1 MRVAAPVQA
10 PPPRGNEAASG
21 GAHENKMI
29 NPEPGLAIWT
39 VVTFLI
45 LFFFLRKF
53 AFGPIQNM
61 IDQRRDSIDESI
73 KAAEHSR
80 LEAER
85 LLAEY
90 RESVAAA
97 KHEAEEI
104 IDRAHKV
111 GESTKS
117 EIVSQAREQ
126 AQKEIESARDQ
137 IQRETRKAI
146 QEIKDQVAD
155 LTILAAGK
163 VTGKTMTRD
172 DHLRLVDE
180 ALSEVDFDQLGA
192 GGQ

>member
-1 MRVAAPVQA
+1 M
-10 PPPRGNEAASG
+10 
-21 GAHENKMI
+21 
-29 NPEPGLAIWT
+29 
-39 VVTFLI
+39 TFVL
-45 LFFFLRKF
+45 LFLFLRKF

-61 IDQRRDSIDESI
+61 IDVRRDSIQESI
-73 KAAEHSR
+73 KAAEETR
-80 LEAER
+80 REAER
-85 LLAEY
+85 MLAEY
-90 RESVAAA
+90 RESIASA

-104 IDRAHKV
+104 IERAHKV

-117 EIVSQAREQ
+117 EIVTEARTQ
-126 AQKEIESARDQ
+126 AQKEVDGAREQ

-163 VTGKTMTRD
+163 VTGKTMTKE

-192 GGQ
+192 GGK

>member
-1 MRVAAPVQA
+1 
-10 PPPRGNEAASG
+10 
-21 GAHENKMI
+21 MI
-29 NPEPGLAIWT
+29 NPEPGLVVWT
-39 VVTFLI
+39 LVTFI
-45 LFFFLRKF
+45 LLFLFLRKF

-61 IDQRRDSIDESI
+61 IDQRRDSIEESI

-80 LEAER
+80 LEGER
-85 LLAEY
+85 LLADY
-90 RESVAAA
+90 RESIAQA

-104 IDRAHKV
+104 NDRAHKV
-111 GESTKS
+111 GESTKA
-117 EIVSQAREQ
+117 EIVTDAREQ
-126 AQKEIESARDQ
+126 AQKEVDGARDQ

-163 VTGKTMTRD
+163 VTGKTMTKE

-192 GGQ
+192 GGK

>member
-1 MRVAAPVQA
+1 
-10 PPPRGNEAASG
+10 
-21 GAHENKMI
+21 MI

-45 LFFFLRKF
+45 LFFFLKKF

-61 IDQRRDSIDESI
+61 IDKRRDSIEESI

-80 LEAER
+80 LEGER

-90 RESVAAA
+90 RESIAQA
-97 KHEAEEI
+97 KHEAEDI

-111 GESTKS
+111 GESTKTD
-117 EIVSQAREQ
+117 IVTEARTQ
-126 AQKEIESARDQ
+126 AQKEVDGAREQ

-155 LTILAAGK
+155 LTIMAAGK
-163 VTGKTMTRD
+163 VTSRSMNKE
-172 DHLRLVDE
+172 DHLRLVEE
-180 ALSEVDFDQLGA
+180 ALSEVDFDELGA
-192 GGQ
+192 GGK

>member
-1 MRVAAPVQA
+1 
-10 PPPRGNEAASG
+10 
-21 GAHENKMI
+21 MI

-39 VVTFLI
+39 IITFLI
-45 LFFFLRKF
+45 LFFFLKKF

-61 IDQRRDSIDESI
+61 IDKRRDSIEESI

-85 LLAEY
+85 MLAEY
-90 RESVAAA
+90 RESMAAA

-117 EIVSQAREQ
+117 EIVGQAREQ
-126 AQKEIESARDQ
+126 AQKEVEGARDQ

-163 VTGKTMTRD
+163 VTGKTMNRE
-172 DHLRLVDE
+172 DHLRLVEE

>member
-1 MRVAAPVQA
+1 
-10 PPPRGNEAASG
+10 
-21 GAHENKMI
+21 MI

-39 VVTFLI
+39 IITFLI
-45 LFFFLRKF
+45 VFIFLWKVVL
-53 AFGPIQNM
+53 GPIQNM
-61 IDQRRDSIDESI
+61 IDSRRDSIEESI
-73 KAAEHSR
+73 KAAEQTR
-80 LEAER
+80 LDAER
-85 LLAEY
+85 MLAEY
-90 RESVAAA
+90 RESIAQA

-104 IDRAHKV
+104 IERAHKV

-117 EIVSQAREQ
+117 DIVNEARGQ
-126 AQKEIESARDQ
+126 AQKEVEDARDQ

-163 VTGKTMTRD
+163 VTSKTMTKE

-192 GGQ
+192 GGK

>member
-1 MRVAAPVQA
+1 
-10 PPPRGNEAASG
+10 
-21 GAHENKMI
+21 
-29 NPEPGLAIWT
+29 L
-39 VVTFLI
+39 VTFGI
-45 LFFFLRKF
+45 LFFFLWKL
-53 AFGPIQNM
+53 AWGPLRNV
-61 IDQRRDSIDESI
+61 IDQRRQGIEESI
-73 KAAEHSR
+73 KAAEETR
-80 LEAER
+80 REAER
-85 LLAEY
+85 MLAEY
-90 RESVAAA
+90 RESIASA

-117 EIVSQAREQ
+117 EIVTEARTQ
-126 AQKEIESARDQ
+126 AQKEVDGAREQ

-163 VTGKTMTRD
+163 VTGKTMTKE

-192 GGQ
+192 GGK

>member
-1 MRVAAPVQA
+1 
-10 PPPRGNEAASG
+10 
-21 GAHENKMI
+21 MI
-29 NPEPGLAIWT
+29 NPEPGLVIWT
-39 VVTFLI
+39 VVTFVL
-45 LFFFLRKF
+45 LFLFLRKF

-61 IDQRRDSIDESI
+61 IDVRRDSIQESI
-73 KAAEHSR
+73 KAAEETR
-80 LEAER
+80 REAER
-85 LLAEY
+85 MLAEY
-90 RESVAAA
+90 RESIASA

-104 IDRAHKV
+104 IERAHKV

-117 EIVSQAREQ
+117 EIVTEARTQ
-126 AQKEIESARDQ
+126 AQKEVDGAREQ

-163 VTGKTMTRD
+163 VTGKTMTKE

-192 GGQ
+192 GGK

>member
-1 MRVAAPVQA
+1 
-10 PPPRGNEAASG
+10 
-21 GAHENKMI
+21 MI

-61 IDQRRDSIDESI
+61 IDKRRDSIEESI

-80 LEAER
+80 LEGER

-90 RESVAAA
+90 RESIAQA
-97 KHEAEEI
+97 KHEAEDI

-111 GESTKS
+111 GESTKTD
-117 EIVSQAREQ
+117 IVTQAREQ
-126 AQKEIESARDQ
+126 AHKEVDDARDQ

-146 QEIKDQVAD
+146 KEIKDQVAD

-163 VTGKTMTRD
+163 VTARTMNKE
-172 DHLRLVDE
+172 DHLRLVEE

-192 GGQ
+192 GGK

>member
-1 MRVAAPVQA
+1 M
-10 PPPRGNEAASG
+10 
-21 GAHENKMI
+21 
-29 NPEPGLAIWT
+29 
-39 VVTFLI
+39 TFVL
-45 LFFFLRKF
+45 LFLFLRKF

-61 IDQRRDSIDESI
+61 IDARRDSIQESI
-73 KAAEHSR
+73 TAAEETR
-80 LEAER
+80 READR
-85 LLAEY
+85 MLAEY
-90 RESVAAA
+90 RESIASA

-111 GESTKS
+111 GESTKT
-117 EIVSQAREQ
+117 EIVTEARTQ
-126 AQKEIESARDQ
+126 AQKEVDGAREQ

-163 VTGKTMTRD
+163 VTGKTMTKE

-192 GGQ
+192 GGK

>member
-1 MRVAAPVQA
+1 
-10 PPPRGNEAASG
+10 
-21 GAHENKMI
+21 MI

-39 VVTFLI
+39 IVTFLI
-45 LFFFLRKF
+45 LFFFLKKF

-61 IDQRRDSIDESI
+61 IDKRRDAIEASI
-73 KAAEHSR
+73 KAAEATR
-80 LEAER
+80 IEAER

-90 RESVAAA
+90 RETIAKA

-111 GESTKS
+111 GESTKT
-117 EIVSQAREQ
+117 EIVGE
-126 AQKEIESARDQ
+126 ARDQAHKEVEDARAQ

-155 LTILAAGK
+155 LTIMAAGK
-163 VTGKTMTRD
+163 VTAMSMNKE

-180 ALSEVDFDQLGA
+180 ALSEVDFDQLGT
-192 GGQ
+192 GGM

>member
-1 MRVAAPVQA
+1 M
-10 PPPRGNEAASG
+10 
-21 GAHENKMI
+21 
-29 NPEPGLAIWT
+29 
-39 VVTFLI
+39 TFLI
-45 LFFFLRKF
+45 LFFLLKKF

-61 IDQRRDSIDESI
+61 IDTRRDAIEESI
-73 KAAEHSR
+73 RAAEATR

-85 LLAEY
+85 MLAEY
-90 RESVAAA
+90 RENMDKA

-111 GESTKS
+111 GESTKT
-117 EIVSQAREQ
+117 EIVGE
-126 AQKEIESARDQ
+126 ARDQAHKEVEDARAQ

-163 VTGKTMTRD
+163 VTAKSMNRE

-180 ALSEVDFDQLGA
+180 ALSEVDFDKLGA
-192 GGQ
+192 GGI

>member
-1 MRVAAPVQA
+1 
-10 PPPRGNEAASG
+10 
-21 GAHENKMI
+21 MI

-39 VVTFLI
+39 IVTFLI
-45 LFFFLRKF
+45 LFFFLKKF

-61 IDQRRDSIDESI
+61 IDKRRDAIEASI
-73 KAAEHSR
+73 KAAEATR
-80 LEAER
+80 IEAER

-90 RESVAAA
+90 RETIAKA

-111 GESTKS
+111 GESTKT
-117 EIVSQAREQ
+117 EIVGEAREQ
-126 AQKEIESARDQ
+126 AHKEVEDARAQ

-155 LTILAAGK
+155 LTIMAAGK
-163 VTGKTMTRD
+163 VTAMSMNKE

-180 ALSEVDFDQLGA
+180 ALSEVDFDQLGT
-192 GGQ
+192 GGM